1 MGGTAALYF
10 LFSQTTGSSG
20 FMASES
26 SDQVDEILVASLCS
40 P

>member
-1 MGGTAALYF
+1 VAGAAALYF
-10 LFSQTTGSSG
+10 LFSRTASASG

-26 SDQVDEILVASLCS
+26 SDRFDEILVASLCN